1 MIANEN
7 APTDCESVK
16 GANLAVLAHS
26 HSTLCRCG
34 FTLEELAALQHYC
47 LRYSALV
54 RSGRTPTP
62 EQDARFLRY
71 SAVCYRTGVAYVRP

>member
-1 MIANEN
+1 MTTNEN
-7 APTDCESVK
+7 APNSVELSK
-16 GANLAVLAHS
+16 GAKVARLAKT
-26 HSTLCRCG
+26 HSTVCRSG

-54 RSGRTPTP
+54 KSGRTPTP

-71 SAVCYRTGVAYVRP
+71 SAVCYHTGAAYVEP